1 MNMSQVTIDI
11 LNNPRFEGAISS
23 IEWLTDYID
32 VGFGMAITL
41 VAFLI
46 ILVAMFKN
54 VLAAAYCAYPKFW
67 NKVNDAHTKN
77 KDAGIIKQIQEA
89 ANGMKGGT
97 QSVTVGEIIMGVL
110 PDIKAMTD
118 FEADTLSPK
127 TYFMKAIPQM
137 IVCVIIG
144 AFIYNGYYRDVTS
157 KVVDVGSTL
166 LQRTLLECDP
176 VAMYDQFTGSAGRP
190 VFASDDSVDGFG
202 RMQNKIATSLYT
214 SIIGTYTDINSAD
227 AKRVLADACDT
238 QAKNIATAMQN
249 GGGVSGDEDFTDDA
263 KWKLTMDTV
272 WSSSNVD
279 LTGKSGFKTNKDGSR
294 LMQYASI
301 VVLDSMGIPSSQSH
315 PQNGYIVVK
324 LVMEEQN
331 VTTGA
336 TSYNDLIMC
345 INSNGT
351 IQLPGNKTGEVEWVK
366 TPATFTINGVT
377 FGMPEA
383 NKYALS
389 KGSTGDLTTDQV
401 YTLDKTFQFKTFDA
415 NGVATTHTIT
425 QVRWGGTTG
434 DLYRDGSTFVVFGKG
449 YGPDASDKMVK
460 FDDAKGLGV
469 SSAPTP

>member
-190 VFASDDSVDGFG
+190 VFRSDNSVDDEGKL
-202 RMQNKIATSLYT
+202 QNRIATSLYT
-214 SIIGTYTDINSAD
+214 SIIGTYKDITSAD
-227 AKRVLADACDT
+227 AKRQLADKCDDMAAT
-238 QAKNIATAMQN
+238 VVAEVKAKSVEYI
-249 GGGVSGDEDFTDDA
+249 DES
-263 KWKLTMDTV
+263 KYKPSLTSV
-272 WSSSNVD
+272 WSSADVPNIGD
-279 LTGKSGFKTNKDGSR
+279 KCGTITNKDGSKSYQHAACIAI
-294 LMQYASI
+294 MQH
-301 VVLDSMGIPSSQSH
+301 GIPTSQSH
-315 PQNGYIVVK
+315 PDYEHIVIRIVFEPQNTKGRT
-324 LVMEEQN
+324 E
-331 VTTGA
+331 
-336 TSYNDLIMC
+336 SYNDLVMIVRGGGTG
-345 INSNGT
+345 NTLDFTNLNG
-351 IQLPGNKTGEVEWVK
+351 IAEFG
-366 TPATFTINGVT
+366 TPKSGMT
-377 FGMPEA
+377 FGGVGIASGGLSGSDTTGYEITLSGSLPVGQES
-383 NKYALS
+383 ALS
-389 KGSTGDLTTDQV
+389 TPITVTIINAEGQKVTHQITAIKPVTNASGRTFVRASGEKMLVDGVEATE
-401 YTLDKTFQFKTFDA
+401 YTLS
-415 NGVATTHTIT
+415 
-425 QVRWGGTTG
+425 
-434 DLYRDGSTFVVFGKG
+434 STAG
-449 YGPDASDKMVK
+449 
-460 FDDAKGLGV
+460 GLGV
-469 SSAPTP
+469 TTATTP

>member
-190 VFASDDSVDGFG
+190 VFRSDNSVDDEGKL
-202 RMQNKIATSLYT
+202 QNRIATSLYT
-214 SIIGTYTDINSAD
+214 SIIGTYKDITSAD
-227 AKRVLADACDT
+227 AKRQLADKCDDMAADLVAEIK
-238 QAKNIATAMQN
+238 AKSAEYI
-249 GGGVSGDEDFTDDA
+249 DESKYKPA
-263 KWKLTMDTV
+263 LTSV
-272 WSSSNVD
+272 WSSADVPD
-279 LTGKSGFKTNKDGSR
+279 IGDKCGTITNKDGSKSYQHAAC
-294 LMQYASI
+294 LAIMSH
-301 VVLDSMGIPSSQSH
+301 GIPTSQSH
-315 PQNGYIVVK
+315 PDYEHIVVRI
-324 LVMEEQN
+324 VFEPQN
-331 VTTGA
+331 TKGRSE
-336 TSYNDLIMC
+336 SYNDLVMIVPYSTSTSAIDFTNIAGKADFSGFKDPMS
-345 INSNGT
+345 IGSQTSGTNGLRSGTDGGYTVTVNSLVPDQENTLAPSISVRITAPDGQKVTHTIIAVKPVAGATGRTFVRANGEKM
-351 IQLPGNKTGEVEWVK
+351 LVDGAEVTE
-366 TPATFTINGVT
+366 
-377 FGMPEA
+377 
-383 NKYALS
+383 YALS
-389 KGSTGDLTTDQV
+389 STAG
-401 YTLDKTFQFKTFDA
+401 
-415 NGVATTHTIT
+415 
-425 QVRWGGTTG
+425 
-434 DLYRDGSTFVVFGKG
+434 
-449 YGPDASDKMVK
+449 
-460 FDDAKGLGV
+460 GLGV
-469 SSAPTP
+469 TTATTP

>member
-190 VFASDDSVDGFG
+190 VFTSDNATDS
-202 RMQNKIATSLYT
+202 RTQLQNKIATSVYT
-214 SIIGTYTDINSAD
+214 SIIGTYTDIKSAD
-227 AKRVLADACDT
+227 AKRTLADECDRL
-238 QAKNIATAMQN
+238 ADSVLN
-249 GGGVSGDEDFTDDA
+249 GISTDDTFTDDA
-263 KWKLTMDTV
+263 KWKPTLTTV
-272 WSSSNVD
+272 WSSRAMTQD
-279 LTGKSGFKTNKDGSR
+279 ELKGRIGYITNKDGSKLYQHAACVSITNYNVPTTQTHAEYENIVIR
-294 LMQYASI
+294 IVFEPAERTGKAESYRDLVLHVSNTGDFDIMSAGNYAFTMSFETGGKMTTTDPNVSFTLKNGGSATGGTLTFSGTATGPFTLNTPIKLVVKAADGTRAEHSI
-301 VVLDSMGIPSSQSH
+301 K
-315 PQNGYIVVK
+315 YIV
-324 LVMEEQN
+324 
-331 VTTGA
+331 
-336 TSYNDLIMC
+336 
-345 INSNGT
+345 
-351 IQLPGNKTGEVEWVK
+351 
-366 TPATFTINGVT
+366 
-377 FGMPEA
+377 
-383 NKYALS
+383 
-389 KGSTGDLTTDQV
+389 
-401 YTLDKTFQFKTFDA
+401 
-415 NGVATTHTIT
+415 
-425 QVRWGGTTG
+425 
-434 DLYRDGSTFVVFGKG
+434 RDGAVGKVSREG
-449 YGPDASDKMVK
+449 GAVMKVDGVEVTEYSLGDG
-460 FDDAKGLGV
+460 KGLGV
-469 SSAPTP
+469 VNAP

>member
-190 VFASDDSVDGFG
+190 VFTSDNATDS
-202 RMQNKIATSLYT
+202 RTQLQNKIATSVYT
-214 SIIGTYTDINSAD
+214 SIIGTYTDIKSAD
-227 AKRVLADACDT
+227 AKRTLADECDRLADSVLQGIST
-238 QAKNIATAMQN
+238 DDT
-249 GGGVSGDEDFTDDA
+249 FTDDA
-263 KWKLTMDTV
+263 KWKPTLTTV
-272 WSSSNVD
+272 WSSRAMTQDELKNRI
-279 LTGKSGFKTNKDGSR
+279 GYITNKDGSK
-294 LMQYASI
+294 LYQHAACVSI
-301 VVLDSMGIPSSQSH
+301 TNYNVPTTQTHAEYENIVIRIVFEPAERTGKAESYKDLVLYVGTGSSVDINPVSGANYTLSLPLDNSGTQTLLKTSDDSI
-315 PQNGYIVVK
+315 Y
-324 LVMEEQN
+324 LVANQGTSTAGGTFR
-331 VTTGA
+331 TTGW
-336 TSYNDLIMC
+336 
-345 INSNGT
+345 
-351 IQLPGNKTGEVEWVK
+351 QGN
-366 TPATFTINGVT
+366 
-377 FGMPEA
+377 
-383 NKYALS
+383 
-389 KGSTGDLTTDQV
+389 QV
-401 YTLDKTFQFKTFDA
+401 YTLYSPIKLVVKAPD
-415 NGVATTHTIT
+415 
-425 QVRWGGTTG
+425 GTRAEHEIKYIASSG
-434 DLYRDGSTFVVFGKG
+434 NKNVVTR
-449 YGPDASDKMVK
+449 YDSNDKMKV
-460 FDDAKGLGV
+460 DGVEVTEYSLGDGKGLGV
-469 SSAPTP
+469 VNAP